1 MKLFIERAPAMKP
14 LAIGHVVVWLALALG
29 GAFLSGCKATED
41 EELSTRPWNTPK
53 SWEHGLPTGMYEG
66 R

>member
-1 MKLFIERAPAMKP
+1 MKP

-29 GAFLSGCKATED
+29 GAFLSGWKATED